1 MQLPRTPNKRKKE
14 NKSVKYNDKV
24 VQVLKNQL
32 VRALADYDNL
42 RKRVETERETWIRFS
57 SERIL
62 VKIIPVLDAF
72 ESAQEHLKDQGLAIA
87 INEFKKVLE
96 EEGIEEIRPKVGDD
110 FDEKYHEVVE
120 VVEGKDKNKI
130 AELILVGWKFE
141 AFGSEDPL
149 ARREGRI
156 IRFAKVKVFS
166 GSK

>member
-1 MQLPRTPNKRKKE
+1 MQLQRRPNKRKQEIKPA
-14 NKSVKYNDKV
+14 KYNDEAV
-24 VQVLKNQL
+24 LTLKNQL

-42 RKRVETERETWIRFS
+42 RKRVETERDTWIRFS

-62 VKIIPVLDAF
+62 VKMIPVLDAF
-72 ESAQEHLKDQGLAIA
+72 ESAQKHLKDQGLAIA

-96 EEGIEEIRPKVGDD
+96 EEGVEEIKPKVGDE

-130 AELILVGWKFE
+130 AELILVGWKFKTYGWE
-141 AFGSEDPL
+141 EHRAGK
-149 ARREGRI
+149 AGKV
-156 IRFAKVKVFS
+156 IRYAKVKAFS